1 MGQGGH
7 LAAQGAAGHL
17 VIQGSL
23 CCSHGI
29 VAAAMRKVGNGF
41 NHKLVVSRNQ
51 VVKGNTRL
59 VGNKLCRI
67 LGAEI
72 PPDSFNA
79 CP

>member
-7 LAAQGAAGHL
+7 LAAQGAPGHL
-17 VIQGSL
+17 VIQGSFR
-23 CCSHGI
+23 CSHGI
-29 VAAAMRKVGNGF
+29 VATAMRKVGNGF

-59 VGNKLCRI
+59 VGNKLRRI

-72 PPDSFNA
+72 PSDGFNA